1 MYIILFYYKVAGG
14 GYLVLNVFMVPLTCL
29 IPIISGTVIR
39 NELLGLFSLNSEN
52 IIKNLS
58 KAPEFCS
65 GTR

>member
-1 MYIILFYYKVAGG
+1 
-14 GYLVLNVFMVPLTCL
+14 
-29 IPIISGTVIR
+29 
-39 NELLGLFSLNSEN
+39 LGLFSLNSEN